1 MKIDDAENYFLNFE
15 TDLPTEAGAIPLGM
29 YFAWLADNQLLSA
42 DQATAVAR
50 CRSAGASSSADVFLT
65 VCDGKLMASDL
76 SPHGQAFTQHYYAR
90 HYLRDYTLCFNVD
103 GDSVDALCGVEDTPA
118 QVERLAKGLSLR
130 YQQWQKARKA
140 PASTS
145 AAPAA
150 PPSTAP
156 PTETPLPPTLEAVM
170 EGLKEQCIPLW
181 EQDGFAVTHTRDD
194 VLTFHRTVGDV
205 EQQVRISCSGYG
217 GNTGRTV
224 MASLTMHLGSQR
236 LQSFWLPLLD
246 PGYAQQPPAETQQA
260 LFFRPAIRVDD
271 SAFLNEGGILG
282 PIIAQHRHLH
292 NKWPAVI
299 AQAYVQHLR
308 PVLERTHDVEGLA
321 AIAHAMRRKTPL
333 YGDYGPPRIEVL
345 NLIVLYATYPPADA
359 SQPLLQGPNAAQ
371 FKARLL
377 EPVQRDTAVGT
388 FPRRADLERMFDIAM
403 QPGFAEH
410 ARQQLARSPTAP

>member
-15 TDLPTEAGAIPLGM
+15 TDLPSEAGAIPLGM
-29 YFAWLADNQLLSA
+29 YFAWLADTRLLSA

-50 CRSAGASSSADVFLT
+50 HRSAGSPSSADVFLT

-76 SPHGQAFTQHYYAR
+76 SAEGQAFTQHYYQR
-90 HYLRDYTLCFNVD
+90 HYLHDYALCFNVD
-103 GDSVDALCGVEDTPA
+103 EGSVDALCGVEDTPA
-118 QVERLAKGLSLR
+118 QVERLAKGLTLR

-140 PASTS
+140 PASASASPTS
-145 AAPAA
+145 
-150 PPSTAP
+150 TVL
-156 PTETPLPPTLEAVM
+156 PTEPPLPPTLEVVM
-170 EGLKEQCIPLW
+170 EGLKAQCIPLL
-181 EQDGFAVTHTRDD
+181 EQDGFAVTHTRYD

-217 GNTGRTV
+217 GNTGRAV
-224 MASLTMHLGSQR
+224 MANLEMHLGSQR

-246 PGYAQQPPAETQQA
+246 PTYALQPPAETQQN
-260 LFFRPAIRVDD
+260 LFYRPAIRARE
-271 SAFLNEGGILG
+271 SSFLNEGSITG
-282 PIIAQHRHLH
+282 PILAKHQHLH
-292 NKWPAVI
+292 NKWPTVI

-308 PVLERTHDVEGLA
+308 PVLDRTHDVEGLA

-333 YGDYGPPRIEVL
+333 YGDYGAPRIEVL
-345 NLIVLYATYPPADA
+345 NLIVLYAAYPPPGV

-377 EPVQRDTAVGT
+377 EPVQGDTAVGT

-410 ARQQLARSPTAP
+410 ARQQLARSPASS